1 MEATK
6 YKRSVMVGLF
16 VAIGI
21 VIFLVGVFTLGGQ
34 QKAFVKTVSVAAV
47 FDDVS
52 GLQEG
57 NNVWFSGVKIGT
69 VKKIEFF
76 NKSQV
81 KVTLHIEHKAQPY
94 IRKDAKAK
102 IGSDGFIGSKI
113 IVIYGGS
120 PDSPAIKGNENLAI
134 EASLDTDDMLATLQ
148 KNNENLLSITSD
160 FKAVSEKL
168 AAGQGSLGALLN
180 ERALYNELA
189 AVVANLH
196 TAARNSEKLTGR
208 IAEYT
213 TKLQAPGTLVGDLVN
228 DTIIF
233 ANLRAAT
240 DNLNIASGSAVALV
254 DNLKDVTANL
264 DENDNAVGVLLHD
277 EKVAADLK
285 TIVEN
290 LNSSSKKLDENMEAL
305 QHNFLLRGY
314 FKKKA
319 KREAKAMEDSTKG
332 K

>member
-1 MEATK
+1 MEANK
-6 YKRSVMVGLF
+6 NKKAVMVGLF

-21 VIFLVGVFTLGGQ
+21 IIFLVGIFTLGGQ
-34 QKAFVKTVSVAAV
+34 QKAFVKTVSITAV
-47 FDDVS
+47 FDDVG
-52 GLQEG
+52 GLREG

-69 VKKIEFF
+69 VKKIGFF
-76 NKSQV
+76 NTSQV

-102 IGSDGFIGSKI
+102 IGSDGFIGNKI

-120 PDSPAIKGNENLAI
+120 PDSPAIQGHENLAI
-134 EASLDTDDMLATLQ
+134 EASVNTEDMLVTLQ
-148 KNNENLLSITSD
+148 KNNNNLLAITSD

-180 ERALYNELA
+180 ERELYNELA
-189 AVVANLH
+189 AVVANLRV
-196 TAARNSEKLTGR
+196 AARNSEKLTGS

-213 TKLQAPGTLVGDLVN
+213 AQLQAPGTLAGDLVN

-233 ANLRAAT
+233 ANLKAAT
-240 DNLNIASGSAVALV
+240 DKLNIASGSAVALA
-254 DNLKDVTANL
+254 DNLKDATANL
-264 DENDNAVGVLLHD
+264 DNNDNAVGMLLHD
-277 EKVAADLK
+277 EKVAADLR
-285 TIVEN
+285 TIVDN

-305 QHNFLLRGY
+305 QHHFLLRGY

-319 KREAKAMEDSTKG
+319 KREAKAMEDSVKG

>member
-1 MEATK
+1 MEASK
-6 YKRSVMVGLF
+6 NKKAVMVGLF

-21 VIFLVGVFTLGGQ
+21 IIFLVGIFTLGGQ
-34 QKAFVKTVSVAAV
+34 QKAFVKTVSVTAV

-52 GLQEG
+52 GLNEG
-57 NNVWFSGVKIGT
+57 NNVWYSGVKIGT

-94 IRKDAKAK
+94 IHKDAKAK
-102 IGSDGFIGSKI
+102 IGSDGFIGNKI

-120 PDSPAIKGNENLAI
+120 PDSPTIEGDENLEI
-134 EASLDTDDMLATLQ
+134 EASLDTDDMLVTLQ
-148 KNNENLLSITSD
+148 KNNENLLAITSD

-180 ERALYNELA
+180 ERDLYNELA
-189 AVVANLH
+189 AVVANLR
-196 TAARNSEKLTGR
+196 TAAHNSEKLTGS

-213 TKLQAPGTLVGDLVN
+213 TKLQSPGTLAGDLVN
-228 DTIIF
+228 DTLIF
-233 ANLRAAT
+233 ASLRAAT

-254 DNLKDVTANL
+254 DNLKDVTADL
-264 DENDNAVGVLLHD
+264 DDNNNAVGVLLHD
-277 EKVAADLK
+277 EKVAADIK
-285 TIVEN
+285 NIVEN

-319 KREAKAMEDSTKG
+319 KREAKAMEDSAKG